1 MSNAIQS
8 FAVIHNNPFIFGP
21 LFPSFYGSLGEK
33 PKGILL
39 SQLVLPLVLYP
50 ASQKFLV
57 NAKSTSSVMTMVGKP
72 GKRDRLYGLE
82 ERIAEYRELTNTS
95 IQHEIDI
102 GVLSI
107 DENLSVD
114 VNSYRSINPS
124 YFSDYRKAASRLGYL
139 FAPFDVPTIYRI
151 LGVKKL

>member
-8 FAVIHNNPFIFGP
+8 FAVIYNNPFIFGP
-21 LFPSFYGSLGEK
+21 LFPSFYKSLGEK
-33 PKGILL
+33 QKGILL
-39 SQLVLPLVLYP
+39 SYFVLPLVLYP
-50 ASQKFLV
+50 ASLKFLV
-57 NAKSTSSVMTMVGKP
+57 NAKSTSSIMTMVGKP

-82 ERIAEYRELTNTS
+82 ERIAEYRELTNIS

-102 GVLSI
+102 GMLSI
-107 DENLSVD
+107 DKNLSAS
-114 VNSYRSINPS
+114 VNSYRSTKS
-124 YFSDYRKAASRLGYL
+124 LGFSDYQKAASRLGYL

>member
-1 MSNAIQS
+1 MSNAIKS
-8 FAVIHNNPFIFGP
+8 FAVIHNNPFVFGQ
-21 LFPSFYGSLGEK
+21 LFPSFYSSLGKK

-39 SQLVLPLVLYP
+39 SYLILPLVLYP

-57 NAKSTSSVMTMVGKP
+57 NAKSTSSLMTMVGKP

-82 ERIAEYRELTNTS
+82 ERIAEYWELTNTS
-95 IQHEIDI
+95 IQHEIDS

-107 DENLSVD
+107 DEILSVD
-114 VNSYRSINPS
+114 VNSYRSDNSP
-124 YFSDYRKAASRLGYL
+124 YFSDYRKAANRLGYL

-151 LGVKKL
+151 FGVKKL